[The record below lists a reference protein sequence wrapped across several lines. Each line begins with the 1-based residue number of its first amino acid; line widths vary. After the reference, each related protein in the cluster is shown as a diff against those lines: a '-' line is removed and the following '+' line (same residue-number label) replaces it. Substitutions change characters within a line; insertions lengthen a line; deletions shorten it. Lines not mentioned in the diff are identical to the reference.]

1 MEVLTMDAAQSA
13 TEEVFLT
20 DAQLRKRWQCSAMK
34 LWRLRQQG
42 KLKSVKIGGA
52 GTNLTPASEVKAL
65 EVAARRL
72 VPEAA

>member
-1 MEVLTMDAAQSA
+1 MDASTAA
-13 TEEVFLT
+13 PEAETFYT
-20 DAQLRKRWQCSAMK
+20 DKQLRERWKCSNMK

-65 EVAARRL
+65 EVTAERHA
-72 VPEAA
+72 PEAA